1 MAVRKIA
8 FPIALQQNM
17 NSESVG
23 YGSYYPKAVNKET
36 LSLQGLLNMVAFDQ
50 SVYSKDIVAGVV
62 DKLTTTMVELLK
74 EGQSVKWDK
83 LGTFTP
89 NIESEKGGATE
100 AMMRADGFN
109 VEDLIAGVHIRFIP
123 ENSKGQALTSRKF
136 KDVCQLKLVGV
147 LKRTTYGEGTDAVKM
162 TSLQTIDEFR
172 KANGE

>member
-1 MAVRKIA
+1 
-8 FPIALQQNM
+8 M

-123 ENSKGQALTSRKF
+123 ENSKGQALTRRKF
-136 KDVCQLKLVGV
+136 KDACQLKLVGV
-147 LKRTTYGEGTDAVKM
+147 LKRTTYGEGADAVKM